1 MKYID
6 HIKSMIHG
14 RYDDMLN
21 SVVQMNIFS
30 NLNTG
35 YQLIDM
41 LISSLFMMY
50 MSTIFMYFRNF
61 IYKLKEY
68 FHFFTYNKVSMEGYR
83 NIYFGGYH
91 ARTTNFFSIRF
102 RALWYHI
109 QSIQCKSKTI
119 HSIKEYPAGER
130 DTNSY
135 DYDDNEEDYFPKDK
149 NDSQECKFDKDI
161 FIVNQTKSFE
171 LKQGLWCKV
180 YCYKNDSD
188 KKDARNEES
197 ATLETIKID
206 IYSSSYSVSEIK
218 RYLDTISE
226 KFMDEQFLSRKNH
239 LYIYSLSG
247 FKNRGNNRMLS
258 NIVVPTWE
266 ECRFTSSRTFD
277 TLFFDQKEELLRK
290 IDFFTNNKE
299 WYDKEGHPWTLGI
312 ALHGPPGTGKTSVIK
327 SIANYLRRNMVVIPL
342 SKIKTQSQFHKCF
355 FDTEYTHK
363 NGKYGIPFSKKII
376 VFEDIDCMN
385 SIILERD
392 NNEKKDSLEP
402 NTSSKTNTLSKN
414 ELLKTIEK
422 GMNANASKNDFISFV
437 DKKEDNDDITLSF
450 MLNVIDGIRETP
462 GRILI
467 MTSNY
472 YNKLD
477 KALTRPGRIDI
488 SLKLENAS
496 VKTIKAIVKHYY
508 GEEIPEWVES
518 KLRDGVIS
526 PAALINLRFKTTTI
540 EEYYE
545 MLIHDYFG

>member
-1 MKYID
+1 
-6 HIKSMIHG
+6 MIHG
-14 RYDDMLN
+14 RYDDVLN
-21 SVVQMNIFS
+21 SVIQMNIFS

-35 YQLIDM
+35 YQLVDM
-41 LISSLFMMY
+41 LISSLIMMY
-50 MSTIFMYFRNF
+50 MSAIFINLKTY
-61 IYKLKEY
+61 ILKLKDY
-68 FHFFTYNKVSMEGYR
+68 LQFFSYNTVSIEGYR

-119 HSIKEYPAGER
+119 YSIKEYPTGER
-130 DTNSY
+130 DTDRY
-135 DYDDNEEDYFPKDK
+135 DYDEEEGDYFSNKHKD
-149 NDSQECKFDKDI
+149 DSQECKIDKDI
-161 FIVNQTKSFE
+161 FIVNQRKSFE

-180 YCYKNDSD
+180 YCYKNESD
-188 KKDARNEES
+188 KKDTRNEES

-206 IYSSSYSVSEIK
+206 IYSRSYSVSEIK
-218 RYLDTISE
+218 TYLDTISE

-247 FKNRGNNRMLS
+247 FRNRGNNMGS
-258 NIVVPTWE
+258 SSIVIPNWE

-290 IDFFTNNKE
+290 IDFFTNNKD

-327 SIANYLRRNMVVIPL
+327 CIANYLRRNMIVIPL
-342 SKIKTQSQFHKCF
+342 SKIKTQSQFQKCF

-363 NGKYGIPFSKKII
+363 NAKYGIPFSKKII

-392 NNEKKDSLEP
+392 NDEKRDSPDP
-402 NTSSKTNTLSKN
+402 NTSSKSNTLSKN

-422 GMNANASKNDFISFV
+422 GMNANANKSDFISLV

-450 MLNVIDGIRETP
+450 MLNVIDGIRETS

-467 MTSNY
+467 MTSNH

-477 KALTRPGRIDI
+477 KALTRPGRIDV

-496 VKTIKAIVKHYY
+496 VKTIKAIIKHYY
-508 GEEIPEWVES
+508 DEDVPEWVES

-526 PAALINLRFKTTTI
+526 PAALINLRFKATTL

-545 MLIHDYFG
+545 MLINDYFG